1 MFEKELGPYQDRL
14 AQHPLY
20 GAIRS
25 VEHVRLFMS
34 HHVFAV
40 WDFMSL
46 AKRLQRDFTCVEL
59 PWIPVQNED
68 SARLINEIITGE
80 ESDIGHD
87 GRPASHFCLYLDAMA
102 EVSAPTERIDT
113 FINQFTHS
121 FSLGK
126 ALSQARVPAYV
137 QTFVKHTI
145 KTARKGS
152 TAEVAS
158 SFLFGREDPIPEMF
172 QTLLERWGL
181 NTNQAPK
188 LAYYLNRHIEVDSG
202 DHGPGAQKI
211 LSRLITTPDQ
221 REKALK
227 AAIDAIEHRI
237 KLWNGIYGEIKKS
250 DAGA

>member
-1 MFEKELGPYQDRL
+1 MFEKELRPYQDRL
-14 AQHPLY
+14 AQHPIY

-25 VEHVRLFMS
+25 VEHVRIFMS
-34 HHVFAV
+34 LHVFAV

-59 PWIPVQNED
+59 PWMPVLNED

-87 GRPASHFCLYLDAMA
+87 GQPASHFRLYLDAMD
-102 EVSAPTERIDT
+102 EVSAPTEKIET
-113 FINQFTHS
+113 FISQFS
-121 FSLGK
+121 RSYALGK
-126 ALSQARVPAYV
+126 ALNQARVPAYV

-145 KTARKGS
+145 KTARNAS
-152 TAEVAS
+152 TAEVVS

-172 QTLLERWGL
+172 QTLMERWGL
-181 NTNQAPK
+181 TAQQAPK
-188 LAYYLNRHIEVDSG
+188 LTYYLNRHIEVDSG
-202 DHGPGAQKI
+202 DHGPGAQKL
-211 LSRLITTPDQ
+211 LSRSIITPQ
-221 REKALK
+221 VQEKALR

-237 KLWNGIYGEIKKS
+237 RLWNGIYREIQKS

>member
-1 MFEKELGPYQDRL
+1 MFEKELRPYQDRL
-14 AQHPLY
+14 AQHPIY

-25 VEHVRLFMS
+25 VEHVRIFMS
-34 HHVFAV
+34 RHVFAV

-59 PWIPVQNED
+59 PWMPVLNED

-87 GRPASHFCLYLDAMA
+87 GQPASHFRLYLDAMD
-102 EVSAPTERIDT
+102 EVSAPTEKIET
-113 FINQFTHS
+113 FISQFS
-121 FSLGK
+121 RSYALGK
-126 ALSQARVPAYV
+126 ALNQARVPAYV

-145 KTARKGS
+145 KTARNAS
-152 TAEVAS
+152 TAEVVS

-172 QTLLERWGL
+172 QTLMERWGL
-181 NTNQAPK
+181 TAQQAPK
-188 LAYYLNRHIEVDSG
+188 LTYYLNRHIEVDSG
-202 DHGPGAQKI
+202 DHGPGAQKL
-211 LSRLITTPDQ
+211 LSRSIITPQ
-221 REKALK
+221 VQEKALR

-237 KLWNGIYGEIKKS
+237 RLWNGIYREIQKS

>member
-1 MFEKELGPYQDRL
+1 MFEQELRPYQDRL
-14 AQHPLY
+14 AQHPIY

-46 AKRLQRDFTCVEL
+46 AKRLQRDFTCIEL
-59 PWIPVQNED
+59 PWMPVQNED

-87 GRPASHFCLYLDAMA
+87 GHPTSHFRLYLDAMA
-102 EVSAPTERIDT
+102 EVNAPTESIET
-113 FINQFTHS
+113 FINQFAHT
-121 FSLGK
+121 FSLRK
-126 ALSQARVPAYV
+126 ALNRAHVPAYV

-145 KTARKGS
+145 KTARKAS

-158 SFLFGREDPIPEMF
+158 SFLYGREDPIPEMF
-172 QTLLERWGL
+172 HTLLERWGL
-181 NTNQAPK
+181 TAQQAPK
-188 LAYYLNRHIEVDSG
+188 LTYYLNRHIEVDSG

-211 LSRLITTPDQ
+211 LSRLISTPDL
-221 REKALK
+221 REKALR

-237 KLWNGIYGEIKKS
+237 KLWNGIYREIKKS
-250 DAGA
+250 DAST

>member
-1 MFEKELGPYQDRL
+1 MFEQELRPYQDRL
-14 AQHPLY
+14 AQHPIY

-25 VEHVRLFMS
+25 VEHVRIFMS

-59 PWIPVQNED
+59 PWMPVLNED

-87 GRPASHFCLYLDAMA
+87 GHPVSHFRLYLDAMT
-102 EVSAPTERIDT
+102 EVSAPTEKIDT
-113 FINQFTHS
+113 FIRQFAYS
-121 FSLGK
+121 YSLGK
-126 ALSQARVPAYV
+126 SLDQSRAPAYV
-137 QTFVKHTI
+137 KTFVKHTI
-145 KTARKGS
+145 KTARNSS

-158 SFLFGREDPIPEMF
+158 SFLFGREDPIPQMF
-172 QTLLERWGL
+172 QTLMERWGL
-181 NTNQAPK
+181 TAHQAPK
-188 LAYYLNRHIEVDSG
+188 LTYYLNRHIEVDSG

-211 LSRLITTPDQ
+211 LSRLIITPQ
-221 REKALK
+221 VREKALQ

-237 KLWNGIYGEIKKS
+237 KLWNGIYREIKKS
-250 DAGA
+250 DAYA

>member
-1 MFEKELGPYQDRL
+1 MFEKELGPYQYRL
-14 AQHPLY
+14 AQHPIY
-20 GAIRS
+20 EAIQS
-25 VEHVRLFMS
+25 IEHARLFMS

-59 PWIPVQNED
+59 PWMPVQNED

-87 GRPASHFCLYLDAMA
+87 GRPVSHFRLYLDAMA
-102 EVSAPTERIDT
+102 EVSAPTEKIEA
-113 FINQFTHS
+113 FINHLAHS
-121 FSLGK
+121 FALGK
-126 ALSQARVPAYV
+126 ALKQARVPAYV

-145 KTARKGS
+145 RTARKAS

-158 SFLFGREDPIPEMF
+158 SFLFGREDPIPAMF
-172 QTLLERWGL
+172 QILLERWGL
-181 NTNQAPK
+181 TIHQAPK
-188 LAYYLNRHIEVDSG
+188 LTYYLNRHIEVDSG

-211 LSRLITTPDQ
+211 LSRLITTSDL
-221 REKALK
+221 REKALQ

-237 KLWNGIYGEIKKS
+237 QLWNGIYGEIRKV